1 MATECC
7 VEGESVMA
15 HQVKRRELVIPVRAR
30 LKENPKY
37 LAHLRRSPCCC
48 CGADAPSDPAHT
60 GSRDKGIGTKAWD
73 IDAIP
78 LCRRC
83 HNRYHQIGEWAW
95 LEETGIKLADER
107 RKARAGF
114 EL

>member
-1 MATECC
+1 VTTAYQIRPRPT
-7 VEGESVMA
+7 V
-15 HQVKRRELVIPVRAR
+15 QVRKK

-37 LAHLRRSPCCC
+37 LAHLRTLRCCHC
-48 CGADAPSDPAHT
+48 NRKPSDPAHT

-78 LCRRC
+78 LCRSC

-95 LEETGIKLADER
+95 LEETGINLADVR